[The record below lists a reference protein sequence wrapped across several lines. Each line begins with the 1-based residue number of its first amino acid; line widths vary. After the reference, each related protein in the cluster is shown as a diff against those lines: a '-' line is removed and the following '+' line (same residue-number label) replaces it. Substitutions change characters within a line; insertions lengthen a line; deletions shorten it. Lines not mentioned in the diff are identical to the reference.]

1 MIVFI
6 MYINMLITSLKRIIQ
21 FTENFQKGLTG
32 IQRFHEVMTAKPRV
46 IDSSHPIELE
56 DVAGR
61 IEARHLVF
69 DYHNGERVLDD
80 INFTIEPGQ
89 QVAFVGPSGAG
100 KSTLINLIPRFYD
113 LTSGEILVDGHNI
126 QDISLFSLRDHIG
139 IVQQDVY
146 LFAGTIA
153 DNIRYGKLDA
163 SDAEIRQAADL
174 AGATGFIRELPEGF
188 NTNIGERG
196 ARLSGGQKQRISI
209 ARVFLKNP
217 PILILDEATSAL
229 DNQSEL
235 VVQESLDKLAQGR
248 TTITIAHRL
257 TTVEDSDLIY
267 VLTDDGII
275 EQGSHQDL
283 MAQKGYY
290 FRLYSRSLD

>member
-1 MIVFI
+1 MAGFMTVTSAFEGVMYIIVLVMGGVLILNGSMLASDMIVFI

-174 AGATGFIRELPEGF
+174 AGLLA
-188 NTNIGERG
+188 
-196 ARLSGGQKQRISI
+196 LSVNYQKAST
-209 ARVFLKNP
+209 
-217 PILILDEATSAL
+217 PILGKEGPGYQA
-229 DNQSEL
+229 
-235 VVQESLDKLAQGR
+235 DKNKEFPLP
-248 TTITIAHRL
+248 
-257 TTVEDSDLIY
+257 
-267 VLTDDGII
+267 
-275 EQGSHQDL
+275 GS
-283 MAQKGYY
+283 
-290 FRLYSRSLD
+290 S